1 MIDIRIAAEQIE
13 AQLRAEIPD
22 GVMAGYAG
30 EVVEPVPTPP
40 GDDRVS
46 AYWALWAGTGELD
59 SGRMLPAAFVSV
71 MRFTVTVAGGTPGR
85 CLFGV
90 DLVRKALAG
99 AEIGSGLISEPPN
112 IDPGPIRMD
121 LSIEP
126 TRHYVPLSYQLEP

>member
-1 MIDIRIAAEQIE
+1 VIDIRIAAEQIE
-13 AQLRAEIPD
+13 ALLRAEIPD
-22 GVMAGYAG
+22 DVMAGYAG

-40 GDDRVS
+40 GDLRVS

-59 SGRMLPAAFVSV
+59 SGRMLPADFVSV
-71 MRFTVTVAGGTPGR
+71 LRFTVTVAGGTPGR
-85 CLFGV
+85 TLFGV

-99 AEIGSGLISEPPN
+99 AEIGSGLISESF
-112 IDPGPIRMD
+112 DPGPLRMD